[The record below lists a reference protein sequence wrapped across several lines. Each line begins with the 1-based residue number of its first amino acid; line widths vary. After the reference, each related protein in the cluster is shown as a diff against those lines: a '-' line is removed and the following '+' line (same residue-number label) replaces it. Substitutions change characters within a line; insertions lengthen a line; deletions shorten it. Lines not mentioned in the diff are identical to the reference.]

1 MPHRKEDYRWT
12 WLIIFVSAPIL
23 ITTLLWFLMRHSKP
37 GDFFVRFN
45 ASNTTVYQG
54 YPLVA
59 NTKQSNHL
67 RNTKHKAAMRQPFYL
82 EPIKHDRK
90 KVLALVAFLSNSSN
104 HDPDRAENKCVFH
117 ADLLLEIGGFPFGS
131 QAIVCTSCGDVWIGS
146 TASYDDAIAIKPE
159 KIFELKR
166 LVFDILVNPAEWP
179 PEFQD

>member
-1 MPHRKEDYRWT
+1 MPHRKEDYRLT

-23 ITTLLWFLMRHSKP
+23 ITTLLWFLMRPSKP

-131 QAIVCTSCGDVWIGS
+131 QAIVCTSCADVWVGATNVRDSTIG
-146 TASYDDAIAIKPE
+146 IKPE
-159 KIFELKR
+159 KISELKR
-166 LVFDILVNPAEWP
+166 LVFDILGNPAEWP